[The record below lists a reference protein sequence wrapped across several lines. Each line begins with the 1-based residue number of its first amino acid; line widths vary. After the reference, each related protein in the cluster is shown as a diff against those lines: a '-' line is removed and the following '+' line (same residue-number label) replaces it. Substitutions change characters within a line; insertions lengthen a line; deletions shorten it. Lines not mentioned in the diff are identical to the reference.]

1 MGTDV
6 HPDWQFDHI
15 DPLLANPL
23 NEVLA
28 DLRAQCPVVHS
39 TKHDGFTAAL
49 TYDTIKQILGDHN
62 TYSST
67 DGIAIPRLTNTGKP
81 PVDFDPP
88 LHTMYRKILQRHFTR
103 QAVARYDDTLR
114 ALVRQRIEAL
124 LARGEADLVPE
135 LAHYLPPAAIALIL
149 GMPPED
155 GPKFLGW
162 LDAMFVAA
170 RTGERSSGDRAL
182 REFQD
187 YIADQLDRQR
197 AAGADT
203 VALAIADGTVDGR
216 PLSPQEQIGMFV
228 FLIIAGHET
237 TVHGLSSMLYFLATV
252 DGLRSR
258 LVEEPALI
266 PRMVEECLRIESPVV
281 GIART
286 AHRDTELVPDGR
298 RVLAVLN
305 AANHDP
311 AVFERPAEFD
321 CQRDRNPHLAFG
333 YGVHRCVGEHLAL
346 LEMRIVAE
354 EVLTLLPDYR
364 FEPGFRPQW
373 SGGKMTRGIES
384 LPVQLR

>member
-1 MGTDV
+1 VVGGV

-28 DLRAQCPVVHS
+28 DLRAQCPVVDS
-39 TKHDGFTAAL
+39 TKHGGFTAAL
-49 TYDTIKQILGDHN
+49 TYDLIKQILGDHS

-67 DGIAIPRLTNTGKP
+67 DGIAIPRLTMTGKP

-103 QAVARYDDTLR
+103 TAVAQYDDTLR
-114 ALVRQRIEAL
+114 TLVRHRIKEL

-155 GPKFLGW
+155 GSRFLGW
-162 LDAMFVAA
+162 LDRMFLAA
-170 RTGERSSGDRAL
+170 RTGDREDGDRAL
-182 REFQD
+182 AEFSA
-187 YIADQLDRQR
+187 YIADQLSRQR

-216 PLSPQEQIGMFV
+216 PLSAEEQIGMFV

-237 TVHGLSSMLYFLATV
+237 TVHGLSAMLYFLATV
-252 DGLRSR
+252 DGLRAR
-258 LVEEPALI
+258 IVAEPSLI
-266 PRMVEECLRIESPVV
+266 PRMVDECLRIESPVV

-286 AHRDTELVPDGR
+286 ARPDGR
-298 RVLAVLN
+298 RMLAVLN

-321 CQRDRNPHLAFG
+321 CARDRNPHLAFG

-346 LEMRIVAE
+346 LEMRVVAE
-354 EVLTLLPDYR
+354 EVLSLLPDYR
-364 FEPGFRPQW
+364 FAEGFRPQW

>member
-1 MGTDV
+1 MY
-6 HPDWQFDHI
+6 PDWQFDHI
-15 DPLLANPL
+15 DPKLANPL

-28 DLRAQCPVVHS
+28 SLRSRCPVIDS
-39 TKHDGFTAAL
+39 TAHGGFTAAL
-49 TYDTIKQILGDHN
+49 TYDTIKQILGDHS
-62 TYSST
+62 TYSSV
-67 DGIAIPRLTNTGKP
+67 DGIAIPRLTMTGKP

-103 QAVARYDDTLR
+103 TAVAQYDDTLR
-114 ALVRQRIEAL
+114 TLTRHRIKELVAQ
-124 LARGEADLVPE
+124 GSFDLVPS

-155 GPKFLGW
+155 GTLFLGW
-162 LDAMFVAA
+162 LDRLFLAA
-170 RTGERSSGDRAL
+170 RTGDRAAGDVAL
-182 REFQD
+182 GEFKG
-187 YIADQLDRQR
+187 YIADQLSRQR

-216 PLSPQEQIGMFV
+216 PLTSEEQIGMFV

-237 TVHGLSSMLYFLATV
+237 TVHGLSAMLWFLASV
-252 DGLRSR
+252 DGLRARVLADAS
-258 LVEEPALI
+258 LI
-266 PRMVEECLRIESPVV
+266 GRMVDECLRIEAPVV

-286 AHRDTELVPDGR
+286 RVPDGR

-311 AVFERPAEFD
+311 AVFSEPTEFS
-321 CQRDRNPHLAFG
+321 CERDRNPHLAFG

-354 EVLTLLPDYR
+354 EVLTLMPDYA
-364 FEPGFRPQW
+364 FETGFRPQW

>member
-1 MGTDV
+1 MLAGV
-6 HPDWQFDHI
+6 YPDWEFDHI
-15 DPLLANPL
+15 DPSLANPL

-28 DLRAQCPVVHS
+28 SLRSRCPVIDS
-39 TKHDGFTAAL
+39 TAHGGFTAAL
-49 TYDTIKQILGDHN
+49 TYDTIKQILGDHS
-62 TYSST
+62 TYSSV
-67 DGIAIPRLTNTGKP
+67 DGIAIPRLTMTGKP
-81 PVDFDPP
+81 PIDFDPP

-103 QAVARYDDTLR
+103 AAVAQYDDTLR
-114 ALVRQRIEAL
+114 TLVRHRIKEL
-124 LARGEADLVPE
+124 LAAGSFDLVPA

-155 GPKFLGW
+155 GTLFLGW
-162 LDAMFVAA
+162 VDRLFLAA
-170 RTGERSSGDRAL
+170 RTGQREDGDLAL
-182 REFQD
+182 TEFKS
-187 YIADQLDRQR
+187 YIAAQLDRQR

-216 PLSPQEQIGMFV
+216 PLSSEEQIGMFV

-237 TVHGLSSMLYFLATV
+237 TVHGLSAMLWFLASA
-252 DGLRSR
+252 DGLRERVLAS
-258 LVEEPALI
+258 PSLI
-266 PRMVEECLRIESPVV
+266 PRMVDECLRIEAPVV

-286 AHRDTELVPDGR
+286 RVPDGR

-311 AVFERPAEFD
+311 AVFARPTEFS
-321 CQRDRNPHLAFG
+321 CERDRNPHLAFG

-354 EVLTLLPDYR
+354 EVLELMPDYR
-364 FEPGFRPQW
+364 FAPGFSPQW

>member
-1 MGTDV
+1 MVV

-28 DLRAQCPVVHS
+28 GLRAQCPVVHS
-39 TKHDGFTAAL
+39 TKHGGFTAAL
-49 TYDTIKQILGDHN
+49 TYDTIKQILGDHG

-67 DGIAIPRLTNTGKP
+67 DGIAIPRLTMTGKP
-81 PVDFDPP
+81 PIDFDPP
-88 LHTMYRKILQRHFTR
+88 LHTTYRKILQRHFTR
-103 QAVARYDDTLR
+103 TAVARYDDTLR
-114 ALVRQRIEAL
+114 TLVRHRIKELVAK
-124 LARGEADLVPE
+124 GDVDLVPS
-135 LAHYLPPAAIALIL
+135 LAHYLPPAAIAVIL

-155 GPKFLGW
+155 GSLFLGW
-162 LDAMFVAA
+162 VDRLFLAA
-170 RTGERSSGDRAL
+170 RTGERDDGDLAL
-182 REFQD
+182 LEFQG
-187 YIADQLDRQR
+187 YIADQLERQR

-216 PLSPQEQIGMFV
+216 PLTPQEQIGMFV

-237 TVHGLSSMLYFLATV
+237 TVHGLSAMLYFLATV
-252 DGLRSR
+252 DGLRAR
-258 LVEEPALI
+258 VAEEPALI

-286 AHRDTELVPDGR
+286 KLPDGR

-311 AVFERPAEFD
+311 AVFDRPAEFS
-321 CQRDRNPHLAFG
+321 CERDRNPHLAFG

-346 LEMRIVAE
+346 LEMRVVAE
-354 EVLTLLPDYR
+354 EVLSLLPDYR
-364 FEPGFRPQW
+364 FAPGFRPQW

>member
-1 MGTDV
+1 M

-28 DLRAQCPVVHS
+28 GLRAQCPVVHS
-39 TKHDGFTAAL
+39 TKHGGFTAAL
-49 TYDTIKQILGDHN
+49 TYDTIKQILGDPG
-62 TYSST
+62 TYSSV
-67 DGIAIPRLTNTGKP
+67 DGIAIPRLTMTGKP
-81 PVDFDPP
+81 PIDFDPP

-103 QAVARYDDTLR
+103 TAVAQYDDTLR
-114 ALVRQRIEAL
+114 TLVRHRIKELVAK
-124 LARGEADLVPE
+124 GDADLVPS

-155 GPKFLGW
+155 GSLFLGW
-162 LDAMFVAA
+162 VDRLFLAA
-170 RTGERSSGDRAL
+170 RTGEREDGDLAL
-182 REFQD
+182 LEFQN
-187 YIADQLDRQR
+187 YIADQLSRQR

-216 PLSPQEQIGMFV
+216 PLTPQEQIGMFV

-252 DGLRSR
+252 DGLRAR
-258 LVEEPALI
+258 VAEEPALI

-286 AHRDTELVPDGR
+286 KLPDGR

-311 AVFERPAEFD
+311 AVFDRPAEFS
-321 CQRDRNPHLAFG
+321 CGRDRNPHLAFG

-354 EVLTLLPDYR
+354 EVLSLLPDYR
-364 FEPGFRPQW
+364 FAPGFRPQW

-384 LPVQLR
+384 LPVQPR

>member
-1 MGTDV
+1 MVVGV

-39 TKHDGFTAAL
+39 TQHGGFTAAL
-49 TYDTIKQILGDHN
+49 TYDSIKQILGDHT

-67 DGIAIPRLTNTGKP
+67 DGIAIPRLTMTGKP

-103 QAVARYDDTLR
+103 AAVAQYDDTLR
-114 ALVRQRIEAL
+114 TLVRHRIKEL

-149 GMPPED
+149 GMPAED
-155 GPKFLGW
+155 GSRFLGW
-162 LDAMFVAA
+162 VDRLFLAA
-170 RTGERSSGDRAL
+170 RTGNREDGDRAL
-182 REFQD
+182 GEFRA

-216 PLSPQEQIGMFV
+216 PLTAEEQIGMFV

-237 TVHGLSSMLYFLATV
+237 TVHGLSAMLYFLAAV
-252 DGLRSR
+252 DGLREQILAS
-258 LVEEPALI
+258 PSLI
-266 PRMVEECLRIESPVV
+266 PRMVDECLRIESPVV

-286 AHRDTELVPDGR
+286 RRPDGR

-311 AVFERPAEFD
+311 AVFSQPTEFN
-321 CQRDRNPHLAFG
+321 CSRDRNPHLAFG

-354 EVLTLLPDYR
+354 EVLSLLPDYR
-364 FEPGFRPQW
+364 FPPDFSPQW

>member
-1 MGTDV
+1 MR
-6 HPDWQFDHI
+6 PDWQFDHI

-28 DLRAQCPVVHS
+28 GLRARCPVVHS
-39 TKHDGFTAAL
+39 TKHGGFTAAL
-49 TYDTIKQILGDHN
+49 TYDTIKEILGDHR

-67 DGIAIPRLTNTGKP
+67 DGIAIPRLTMTGKP
-81 PVDFDPP
+81 PIDFDPP
-88 LHTMYRKILQRHFTR
+88 LHTSYRKILQRHFTR
-103 QAVARYDDTLR
+103 TAVARYDDTLR
-114 ALVRQRIEAL
+114 MLVRHRIKEL
-124 LARGEADLVPE
+124 LAQDEADLVPS
-135 LAHYLPPAAIALIL
+135 LAHYLPPVAIALIL

-155 GPKFLGW
+155 GEKFLGW
-162 LDAMFVAA
+162 VDRLFLAA
-170 RTGERSSGDRAL
+170 RTGQREEGDQAL
-182 REFQD
+182 REFMD
-187 YIADQLDRQR
+187 YIAGQLERQR

-203 VALAIADGTVDGR
+203 VALAIANGTVDGR
-216 PLSPQEQIGMFV
+216 PLSAEEQIGMFV

-237 TVHGLSSMLYFLATV
+237 TVHGLSAMLYFLPTV
-252 DGLRSR
+252 DGLRER
-258 LVEEPALI
+258 VVAEPALI
-266 PRMVEECLRIESPVV
+266 SRMVDECLRIESPVV

-286 AHRDTELVPDGR
+286 ELPDGG

-311 AVFERPAEFD
+311 AVFDEPAEFR
-321 CQRDRNPHLAFG
+321 CERDRKPHLAFG

-354 EVLTLLPDYR
+354 EVLSLMPDYR
-364 FEPGFRPQW
+364 FAPGFRPQW

>member
-1 MGTDV
+1 V
-6 HPDWQFDHI
+6 YPDWQFDHI
-15 DPLLANPL
+15 DPKLANPL
-23 NEVLA
+23 NSVLA
-28 DLRAQCPVVHS
+28 GLRSRCPVIDS
-39 TKHDGFTAAL
+39 TAHGGFTAAL
-49 TYDTIKQILGDHN
+49 TYDTIKQILGDHS
-62 TYSST
+62 TYSSV
-67 DGIAIPRLTNTGKP
+67 DGIAIPRLTMTGKP

-103 QAVARYDDTLR
+103 AAVAQYDDTLR
-114 ALVRQRIEAL
+114 TLVRHRIKEL
-124 LARGEADLVPE
+124 LAAGSFDLVPT

-155 GPKFLGW
+155 GTLFLGW
-162 LDAMFVAA
+162 VDLLFLAA
-170 RTGERSSGDRAL
+170 RTGDRASGDLAL
-182 REFQD
+182 GEFKD
-187 YIADQLDRQR
+187 YIADQLARQR

-216 PLSPQEQIGMFV
+216 PLSSEEQIGMFV

-237 TVHGLSSMLYFLATV
+237 TVHGLSAMLYFLASV
-252 DGLRSR
+252 DGLRARVLAS
-258 LVEEPALI
+258 PSLI
-266 PRMVEECLRIESPVV
+266 PRMVDECLRIEAPVV

-286 AHRDTELVPDGR
+286 RVPDGR

-311 AVFERPAEFD
+311 AVFERPTEFS
-321 CQRDRNPHLAFG
+321 CERERNPHLAFG

-354 EVLTLLPDYR
+354 EVLALLPDYR
-364 FEPGFRPQW
+364 FAPGFRPQW

>member
-1 MGTDV
+1 V

-23 NEVLA
+23 NDVLA
-28 DLRAQCPVVHS
+28 GLRAQCPVVHS
-39 TKHDGFTAAL
+39 TKHGGFTAAL
-49 TYDTIKQILGDHN
+49 TYDTIKQILGDHG

-67 DGIAIPRLTNTGKP
+67 DGIAIPRLTMTGKP
-81 PVDFDPP
+81 PIDFDPP

-103 QAVARYDDTLR
+103 TAVAQYDDPLR
-114 ALVRQRIEAL
+114 TLVRHRIKEL
-124 LARGEADLVPE
+124 LAQGSADLVPE

-155 GPKFLGW
+155 GSLFLGW
-162 LDAMFVAA
+162 VDRLFLAA
-170 RTGERSSGDRAL
+170 RTGEREDGDLAL
-182 REFQD
+182 REFRE
-187 YIADQLDRQR
+187 YIADQLERQR

-216 PLSPQEQIGMFV
+216 PLSAEEQIGMFV

-237 TVHGLSSMLYFLATV
+237 TVHGLSAMLYFLATV
-252 DGLRSR
+252 DGLRAR
-258 LVEEPALI
+258 VLAEPSSI
-266 PRMVEECLRIESPVV
+266 PRMVDECLRVESPVV

-286 AHRDTELVPDGR
+286 SLPDGR

-321 CQRDRNPHLAFG
+321 CARERNPHLAFG

-354 EVLTLLPDYR
+354 EVLSLMPDYR
-364 FEPGFRPQW
+364 LADEFRPQW

>member
-1 MGTDV
+1 MVAGV

-39 TKHDGFTAAL
+39 TRHGGFTATL
-49 TYDTIKQILGDHN
+49 TYDSIKQILGDHS

-67 DGIAIPRLTNTGKP
+67 DGIAIPRLTMTGKP

-103 QAVARYDDTLR
+103 TAVARYDDTLR
-114 ALVRQRIEAL
+114 TLVRHRIKEL
-124 LARGEADLVPE
+124 HGSVDLVPS

-155 GPKFLGW
+155 GSRFLGW
-162 LDAMFVAA
+162 LDRLFLAA
-170 RTGERSSGDRAL
+170 RTGDREAGDRAL
-182 REFQD
+182 EEFKG
-187 YIADQLDRQR
+187 YIADQLARQR

-216 PLSPQEQIGMFV
+216 PLSSEEQIGMFV

-237 TVHGLSSMLYFLATV
+237 TVHGLSAMLYFLPTV
-252 DGLRSR
+252 AGLRSR
-258 LVEEPALI
+258 LVAEPALI
-266 PRMVEECLRIESPVV
+266 PRMVDECLRIEAPVV

-286 AHRDTELVPDGR
+286 RVPDGR
-298 RVLAVLN
+298 RILAVLN

-311 AVFERPAEFD
+311 AVFDRPTEFD
-321 CQRDRNPHLAFG
+321 CSRERNPHLAFG

-354 EVLTLLPDYR
+354 EVLSLLPDYG
-364 FEPGFRPQW
+364 FAADFRPQW

>member
-1 MGTDV
+1 MDV

-28 DLRAQCPVVHS
+28 GLRAQCPVVHS
-39 TKHDGFTAAL
+39 TQHGGFTAAL
-49 TYDTIKQILGDHN
+49 TYDTIKQILGDHG

-67 DGIAIPRLTNTGKP
+67 DGIAIPRLTMTGKP

-103 QAVARYDDTLR
+103 TAVAQYDDTLR
-114 ALVRQRIEAL
+114 TLVRHRIKDL
-124 LARGEADLVPE
+124 LAQGSADLVPT

-155 GPKFLGW
+155 GAKFLVW
-162 LDAMFVAA
+162 LDRLFLAA
-170 RTGERSSGDRAL
+170 RTGDREAGDLAL
-182 REFQD
+182 GEFKG
-187 YIADQLDRQR
+187 YIADQLERQR

-216 PLSPQEQIGMFV
+216 PLSADEQIGMFV

-237 TVHGLSSMLYFLATV
+237 TVHGLSSMLYFLPTV
-252 DGLRSR
+252 DGLRAR
-258 LVEEPALI
+258 LVEEPALL
-266 PRMVEECLRIESPVV
+266 PRMVDECLRIESPVV

-286 AHRDTELVPDGR
+286 AHAETALVPDGR

-311 AVFERPAEFD
+311 AVFEAPAEFR
-321 CQRDRNPHLAFG
+321 CERDRNPHLAFG

-354 EVLTLLPDYR
+354 EVLSLLPDYR
-364 FEPGFRPQW
+364 FAPDFRPQW

>member
-1 MGTDV
+1 M
-6 HPDWQFDHI
+6 
-15 DPLLANPL
+15 
-23 NEVLA
+23 
-28 DLRAQCPVVHS
+28 
-39 TKHDGFTAAL
+39 
-49 TYDTIKQILGDHN
+49 
-62 TYSST
+62 
-67 DGIAIPRLTNTGKP
+67 TGKP

-103 QAVARYDDTLR
+103 TAVARYDDTLR
-114 ALVRQRIEAL
+114 TLVRHRIKEL
-124 LARGEADLVPE
+124 LAQGSVDLVPS

-155 GPKFLGW
+155 GGKFLVW
-162 LDAMFVAA
+162 LDRLFLAA
-170 RTGERSSGDRAL
+170 RTGDQKAGAEAL
-182 REFQD
+182 GEFKG
-187 YIADQLDRQR
+187 YIADQLEQQR
-197 AAGADT
+197 AVGADT

-216 PLSPQEQIGMFV
+216 PLSAEEQIGMFV

-237 TVHGLSSMLYFLATV
+237 TVHGLSSMLYFLPTV
-252 DGLRSR
+252 DGLRAR
-258 LVEEPALI
+258 LVEEPALL
-266 PRMVEECLRIESPVV
+266 PRMVDECLRIESPVV

-286 AHRDTELVPDGR
+286 AHAETALVPDGR

-311 AVFERPAEFD
+311 AVFEAPAEFR
-321 CQRDRNPHLAFG
+321 CERDRNPHLAFG

-354 EVLTLLPDYR
+354 EVLNLLPDYR
-364 FEPGFRPQW
+364 FAPDFRPQW